1 VANESG
7 ITDTADPL
15 AGSYF
20 VESLTN
26 ELEQKAL
33 ALINQID
40 EMGGA
45 VSSIENGFM
54 QNKIAESAYAYQ
66 KAIESKEKIIV
77 GVNQFESTSTTNIP
91 VFQIDESIRIQ
102 QIEKLKALK
111 SSRDNTKVLTCLAAV
126 KNAAA
131 GTDNLMPS
139 VIDAIENYCTLGE
152 IADVLRGIYGEYQ
165 A

>member
-1 VANESG
+1 
-7 ITDTADPL
+7 
-15 AGSYF
+15 
-20 VESLTN
+20 
-26 ELEQKAL
+26 
-33 ALINQID
+33 
-40 EMGGA
+40 MGGA

-111 SSRDNTKVLTCLAAV
+111 SRRDTIKVAACLASV
-126 KNAAA
+126 KVAAS
-131 GTDNLMPS
+131 GTENLMPS

>member
-1 VANESG
+1 LN
-7 ITDTADPL
+7 L
-15 AGSYF
+15 
-20 VESLTN
+20 
-26 ELEQKAL
+26 K
-33 ALINQID
+33 
-40 EMGGA
+40 
-45 VSSIENGFM
+45 
-54 QNKIAESAYAYQ
+54 K
-66 KAIESKEKIIV
+66 KIIV

-102 QIEKLKALK
+102 QVEKLKALK
-111 SSRDNTKVLTCLAAV
+111 TNRDNIKVVACLSAV